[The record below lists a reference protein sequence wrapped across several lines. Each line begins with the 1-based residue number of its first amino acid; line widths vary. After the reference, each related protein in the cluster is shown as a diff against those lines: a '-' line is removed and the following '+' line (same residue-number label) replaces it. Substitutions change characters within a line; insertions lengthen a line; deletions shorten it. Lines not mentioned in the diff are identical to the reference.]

1 MCQAFD
7 GERASMLRAEKALRK
22 KGYDSML
29 KGVAS
34 EDNPERDHDIESYSD
49 KVQWWR
55 GWDMAASGR
64 ELW

>member
-7 GERASMLRAEKALRK
+7 GEKAYMFRAEKSLRK
-22 KGYDSML
+22 KGYDAML
-29 KGVAS
+29 MGVAR
-34 EDNPERDHDIESYSD
+34 EDNPDRDHELESYSD

-55 GWDMAASGR
+55 GWDTAAEGR